1 MSNSSKESLFVL
13 IKSMTRSEKRQFTL
27 YVNRLQNN
35 YDAKFISLFNL
46 IDKMEVYDEQLIL
59 KKNISS
65 KQQLSNLKANLYR
78 TILISL
84 RMNPSKKNTRI
95 QIREQ
100 LDFATILYQK
110 GLHKQSLKILDK
122 AKTNALDLQE
132 KTLALEI
139 IELEKVIESQYI
151 TRSISGR
158 AGELIAQSELLSEQY
173 LYATKLSNLSLEFY
187 NEMLTSGYAKSKED
201 KKRITRLFQEK
212 LTTIKIDDLKFRE
225 KLWYYKAHVWYC
237 FLVQDYRGAYK
248 YSTLWVQLFYDHP
261 KMIISN
267 PIWYL
272 KGNSYLFKLI
282 LLFKSVDRFL
292 VWNEKLEKVLNSGM
306 FPQSS
311 NIDSQVFLLQFNNKL
326 NHEFI
331 KQDYNGSLLFIK
343 QLQRGVKEYQNM
355 IDEHHFL
362 VLYFKVAALYF
373 GYKSYENTIVYCNQ
387 ILYKTKYSVQEDLL
401 FHTRIL
407 SLMAQFESGKDE
419 KYEEYIL
426 ANKLLMSKMKNQ
438 TPIHESFMKLFE
450 GLVKCYPQERNQ
462 VLIEFAEEAR
472 SLFKNKYYRRS
483 ILYIDV
489 LSWAER
495 KIVK

>member
-13 IKSMTRSEKRQFTL
+13 IKSMNRSEKRQFTL

-35 YDAKFISLFNL
+35 FDAKFISLFNL
-46 IDKMEVYDEQLIL
+46 IDKMEVYNEQLIL
-59 KKNISS
+59 EKKIST

-78 TILISL
+78 TILVSL
-84 RMNPSKKNTRI
+84 RMNPSKKNARI

-122 AKTNALDLQE
+122 AKTNALELQE

-158 AGELIAQSELLSEQY
+158 AEELIAQSELLSEQY

-187 NEMLTSGYAKSKED
+187 NEMLTSGYAKSEED
-201 KKRITRLFQEK
+201 RNRITQLFQNK
-212 LTTIKIDDLKFRE
+212 LITIKVDGLKFRE

-248 YSTLWVQLFYDHP
+248 YSALWVQLFYDHP

-282 LLFKSVDRFL
+282 LLFKSVNRFS
-292 VWNEKLEKVLNSGM
+292 VWNDKLEKVLNSGM

-326 NHEFI
+326 SHEFI
-331 KQDYNGSLLFIK
+331 RQEYNGSLLFIK
-343 QLQRGVKEYQNM
+343 QLQRGIKEYQNM

-373 GYKSYENTIVYCNQ
+373 GYKNYGETIAYCNYV
-387 ILYKTKYSVQEDLL
+387 LYNTTYSVQEDLL

-419 KYEEYIL
+419 NYEEYIIL
-426 ANKLLMSKMKNQ
+426 NKQLMVKMKNK
-438 TPIHESFMKLFE
+438 TPIHEAFMKLFE
-450 GLVKCYPQERNQ
+450 GLVNCYPIDRNI
-462 VLIEFAEEAR
+462 VLRDFVKEAK